1 MAPRRRDA
9 DRRRRRRSLA
19 RFRPADRGGS
29 ECRCAADQAM
39 PQRVEFHL
47 PPRVRRIAR
56 AALRFVELTRSRAL
70 FPASTGRPSIPVSAR
85 TTIQW
90 RVAVLVCEAFT
101 PFRQLRDERKFA
113 LVLVPNLTRFC
124 FCFADHLCEF
134 AQARTID
141 PREIAVLG
149 ALSVNTGPCCNQRV
163 EICGRVSTIPFD
175 GFGRPRQLKPFGIV
189 RDQTKLLLRYVAIG
203 PGLAFLRQKC
213 DAYQRRQLNV
223 VLGHLLQWRVRVG
236 EPKRA
241 RAAALVF
248 ISGIAAVRIYFGVD
262 AT

>member
-1 MAPRRRDA
+1 
-9 DRRRRRRSLA
+9 
-19 RFRPADRGGS
+19 
-29 ECRCAADQAM
+29 
-39 PQRVEFHL
+39 
-47 PPRVRRIAR
+47 
-56 AALRFVELTRSRAL
+56 
-70 FPASTGRPSIPVSAR
+70 
-85 TTIQW
+85 
-90 RVAVLVCEAFT
+90 
-101 PFRQLRDERKFA
+101 LRDERKFA

-149 ALSVNTGPCCNQRV
+149 ALSGNTGPCCNQRV

-262 AT
+262 ATVHDVVDDLRLEKVFGVPMQTGGLGDQRREPVRRLSHPFVIAGLERRVAFLCERVLDFQSIECRS